1 MTWSSLL
8 WRRRTDGVSLAR
20 EETHAHAPAPAPAH
34 RDRLVNLRG
43 LLRRRSPAAPC
54 PACGSTDVLW
64 EDEGVYGAGELLWW
78 CASCLHQWHPGDLAG
93 GEAVDGAPVPGGPVP
108 GAPVQGGPAP
118 SAAPVPPP
126 PFAPPPPPTV
136 PPAPAAPPVTAASAV
151 PPVAAAPP
159 APGPATVAERVMYA
173 AGLTPLVPCPGAYE
187 PWPCRCSRC
196 GRERQSYVPA
206 GAGRGR
212 GLCVRRG
219 PAPQA
224 ALPRQAVRCRGAGR
238 AATEGTASTAA

>member
-1 MTWSSLL
+1 M
-8 WRRRTDGVSLAR
+8 
-20 EETHAHAPAPAPAH
+20 
-34 RDRLVNLRG
+34 NLRG

-93 GEAVDGAPVPGGPVP
+93 GEPVNGAPVPGGPVP

-126 PFAPPPPPTV
+126 SAPPPPPTI
-136 PPAPAAPPVTAASAV
+136 
-151 PPVAAAPP
+151 PP

-196 GRERQSYVPA
+196 GRESSPTYRQVRDEGVGCA
-206 GAGRGR
+206 CGGGR
-212 GLCVRRG
+212 RRR
-219 PAPQA
+219 
-224 ALPRQAVRCRGAGR
+224 PRFL
-238 AATEGTASTAA
+238 TKP

>member
-1 MTWSSLL
+1 M
-8 WRRRTDGVSLAR
+8 
-20 EETHAHAPAPAPAH
+20 
-34 RDRLVNLRG
+34 NLRG
-43 LLRRRSPAAPC
+43 LLRRRSPATPC

-108 GAPVQGGPAP
+108 GGPVQGGPAP
-118 SAAPVPPP
+118 SPAPVPPL

-196 GRERQSYVPA
+196 GRESSPTYRQVRDEGVGCA
-206 GAGRGR
+206 CGGGR
-212 GLCVRRG
+212 RRR
-219 PAPQA
+219 
-224 ALPRQAVRCRGAGR
+224 PRFLAKP
-238 AATEGTASTAA
+238 